1 MTKKLIIFGANGALG
16 KEVTNFFIQKDFD
29 EVLLFD
35 FNFDDKLQY
44 SKVRQY
50 VVKDLS
56 IEENVMSSMY
66 EIKTDTQTE
75 LFLFSTIGGFYGG
88 QSVWEIE
95 VNDLDRMFN
104 LNFKTNFL
112 IAKHFASIVKRSN
125 SGAICFTSA
134 FTSLNPEKL
143 KFAYGASKSALNYL
157 VKTLAL
163 EGSDIN
169 LSVNA
174 IAPYI
179 IDTPVNREWMK
190 DADHS
195 KWIKPAEI
203 GEIVHS
209 LFQNHK
215 HFSGNIIELKE
226 KF

>member
-35 FNFDDKLQY
+35 FNIDDKLHN
-44 SKVRQY
+44 SKLKQF

-56 IEENVMSSMY
+56 IEENVMASMY
-66 EIKTDTQTE
+66 EIKTDVQTD

-95 VNDLDRMFN
+95 VNDLNRMFN

-112 IAKHFASIVKRSN
+112 IAKHFSSIVKRSN

-157 VKTLAL
+157 VKTLAS
-163 EGSDIN
+163 EGSDIK

-179 IDTPVNREWMK
+179 IDTPANREWMK

-203 GEIVHS
+203 GEIVYS
-209 LFQNHK
+209 LFLNHR
-215 HFSGNIIELKE
+215 HLSGNIIELKE